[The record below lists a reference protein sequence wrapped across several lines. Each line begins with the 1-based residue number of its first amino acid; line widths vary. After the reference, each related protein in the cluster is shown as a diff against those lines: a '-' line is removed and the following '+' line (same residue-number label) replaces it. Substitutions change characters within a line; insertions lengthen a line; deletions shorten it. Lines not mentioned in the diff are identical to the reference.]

1 MGVVVEPE
9 DEERG
14 PGLDKIRE
22 AVAERPEDY
31 VAQERVSLST
41 HPTVGD
47 GGFEPRRVDLRPF
60 LLRTATGW
68 QGIPGGLTRFA
79 PTIDSLVVNSTQGG
93 GGKDSWVLA

>member
-1 MGVVVEPE
+1 VVEPE

-14 PGLDKIRE
+14 PGIDKIRE

-47 GGFEPRRVDLRPF
+47 AGFEPRRVDLRPF

-79 PTIDSLVVNSTQGG
+79 PTADSLVVNSTMGG